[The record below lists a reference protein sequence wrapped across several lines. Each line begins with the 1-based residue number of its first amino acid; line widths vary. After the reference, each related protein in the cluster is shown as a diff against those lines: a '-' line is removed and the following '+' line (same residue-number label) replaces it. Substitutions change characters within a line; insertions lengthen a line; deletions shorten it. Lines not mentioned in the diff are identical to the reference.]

1 MARWVPTRPSDLD
14 SPVATTQ
21 KRTRDPPNVDQ
32 LQSENEA
39 THHVGVPRTRGP
51 SRVDSKR
58 ARCARKSLV
67 SYDASSIEV
76 LEGLE
81 PVRKRPAMYI
91 GTTGPDGLHHLVYEI
106 VDNSIDE
113 ALAGY
118 CSEITV
124 TIEEDGYVRVTDNGR
139 GIPTDMHATEG
150 RSAAE
155 VVMTTL
161 HAGGKFDE
169 NSYKVSGGLH
179 GVGISVVNALSTRL
193 EVEIH
198 RDSKIWRQ
206 SYQRGVPDAPLE
218 AVGETDKTGTSV
230 RFLPD
235 PEIFQTTDFS
245 FDVLST
251 RLRELS
257 FLNAGVR
264 IIIEEIANDKKHDF
278 CYEGGLNSFVE
289 HLNEKRNPLHP
300 DPIYLSG
307 ERDFDDHGRTV
318 SVSVEIS
325 LQYNDSYNESV
336 FSFANNI
343 NTIEGGTH
351 LVGFRTA
358 LTRTLNRYIAANT
371 KGSGKSGKSDIPSVS
386 GEDLREGLTAV
397 ISVKVPQPEFEGQTK
412 TKLGTSEVRGIV
424 EGIVYQQLTSY
435 LEENPRVAKPIVAK
449 IVDTARAREAARKA
463 RDLARRKGALSDF
476 SLPGKLADCQER
488 DPSKCE
494 IFIVEGDSA
503 GGTAKQGRSRATQAI
518 LPIRGKILNV
528 ERARVDRML
537 ASAEIQAII
546 AALGTGIGED
556 FAAEKARYH
565 RVIIMT
571 DADVDG
577 SHIRVLLLTFFF
589 RHMREL
595 VERGYLYVAQPPL
608 FKAKR
613 GKTSRYLKDEPALED
628 YLFDLALQGAVVACG
643 DGSEREGEE
652 LRSLLKNASAR
663 QKALDHFE
671 IRLFDERVVD
681 AASRVRRPTAEDVTD
696 ERVLIDE
703 VAPLIEEEI
712 HRCHPADG
720 DDVVGELS
728 WSTESELDGSGFKLV
743 ARTRR
748 AGQTLRSP
756 LDGSLVAS
764 PNFRKLVRLTNELQ
778 ELGPAPYELRHGDLP
793 PENFLLIRNLL
804 ERILEI
810 ANKGLSVQRYKGLGE
825 MNPEQLAETTMNE
838 ENRNLVQIRVEDAI
852 EADDVF
858 TTLMGDVVEP
868 RRRFIEDNAL
878 NVANLDV

>member
-1 MARWVPTRPSDLD
+1 M
-14 SPVATTQ
+14 
-21 KRTRDPPNVDQ
+21 
-32 LQSENEA
+32 
-39 THHVGVPRTRGP
+39 
-51 SRVDSKR
+51 
-58 ARCARKSLV
+58 

-113 ALAGY
+113 ALAGH
-118 CSEITV
+118 CDEITV
-124 TIEEDGYVRVTDNGR
+124 TLEEDGRVTVVDNGR
-139 GIPTDMHATEG
+139 GIPTDMHPTEG
-150 RSAAE
+150 RPACE

-169 NSYKVSGGLH
+169 SSYKVSGGLH
-179 GVGISVVNALSTRL
+179 GVGVSVVNALSSEL
-193 EVEIH
+193 SVEIH
-198 RDSKIWRQ
+198 RAGQIWTQ
-206 SYQRGVPDAPLE
+206 SFQRGVPDGPVE
-218 AVGETDKTGTSV
+218 SRGETEKTGTRV
-230 RFLPD
+230 TFLAD
-235 PEIFQTTDFS
+235 PEIFPVTEFS
-245 FDVLST
+245 FDVLSK

-264 IIIEEIANDKKHDF
+264 IVIHEARTDKKHDF
-278 CYEGGLNSFVE
+278 RYEGGIVSFVE
-289 HLNEKRNPLHP
+289 HLNEKREPLHP
-300 DPIYLSG
+300 EPVYLSG
-307 ERDFDDHGRTV
+307 QRSFNDHGREV
-318 SVSVEIS
+318 DVDVEIA

-336 FSFANNI
+336 YSFANNI

-358 LTRTLNRYIAANT
+358 LTRTFNRYITANT
-371 KGSGKSGKSDIPSVS
+371 KTGGKGAKGDAPSVT
-386 GEDLREGLTAV
+386 GDDLREGLTAV

-424 EGIVYQQLTSY
+424 EGIVYQQLSSF

-449 IVDTARAREAARKA
+449 IIDTARAREAARKA

-488 DPSKCE
+488 DPAKCE
-494 IFIVEGDSA
+494 LFIVEGDSA
-503 GGTAKQGRSRATQAI
+503 GGTAKQGRSRETQAI

-528 ERARVDRML
+528 ERARIDRML

-556 FAAEKARYH
+556 FDAEKARYH

-577 SHIRVLLLTFFF
+577 SHIRTLLLTFFY
-589 RHMREL
+589 RQMRDL
-595 VERGYLYVAQPPL
+595 IERGYLYVAQPPL

-613 GKTSRYLKDEPALED
+613 GKSSVYLKDEPALED
-628 YLFDLALQGAVVACG
+628 YLFDLALSSSVVDCA
-643 DGSEREGEE
+643 DGTSREGES
-652 LRSLLKNASAR
+652 LRELLKNASNR
-663 QKALDHFE
+663 QRALDHFQ

-681 AASRVRRPTAEDVTD
+681 AAARVGRPAVEDFADEAVLMDEIVPRIEAELA
-696 ERVLIDE
+696 R
-703 VAPLIEEEI
+703 A
-712 HRCHPADG
+712 HPPNG
-720 DDVVGELS
+720 DDLVGELS
-728 WSTESELDGSGFKLV
+728 WATEPELDGSGFKLV
-743 ARTRR
+743 AKTRR
-748 AGQTLRSP
+748 AGQTLRSAFDRATIEAGDFQK
-756 LDGSLVAS
+756 LLRLANDEADLGGS
-764 PNFRKLVRLTNELQ
+764 
-778 ELGPAPYELRHGDLP
+778 PYVLRHGDSD
-793 PENFLLIRNLL
+793 PESFTLITKLL
-804 ERILEI
+804 ERVLAI
-810 ANKGLSVQRYKGLGE
+810 ANKGLSIQRYKGLGE
-825 MNPEQLAETTMNE
+825 MNPDQLAETTMSA
-838 ENRNLVQIRVEDAI
+838 ENRNLVQIRVEDWV

>member
-1 MARWVPTRPSDLD
+1 
-14 SPVATTQ
+14 
-21 KRTRDPPNVDQ
+21 
-32 LQSENEA
+32 
-39 THHVGVPRTRGP
+39 
-51 SRVDSKR
+51 
-58 ARCARKSLV
+58 V

-118 CSEITV
+118 CSAITV
-124 TIEEDGYVRVTDNGR
+124 TVEDDGWVTVTDNGR
-139 GIPTDMHATEG
+139 GIPVGMHETEG

-179 GVGISVVNALSTRL
+179 GVGISVVNALSTQL
-193 EVEIH
+193 EVEIK
-198 RDSKIWRQ
+198 REGKIWRQ
-206 SYQRGVPDAPLE
+206 TYQRGVPDAPLA
-218 AVGETDKTGTSV
+218 AVGETEETGTRV

-235 PEIFQTTDFS
+235 PEIFATTDFS
-245 FDVLST
+245 FDVLSK

-264 IIIEEIANDKKHDF
+264 IIIREIRTDKSHDF
-278 CYEGGLNSFVE
+278 CYEGGINSFVE

-307 ERDFDDHGRTV
+307 ERDFDDHGRHVTV
-318 SVSVEIS
+318 AAEIA

-336 FSFANNI
+336 YSFANNI

-351 LVGFRTA
+351 LIGFRTA
-358 LTRTLNRYIAANT
+358 LTRTLNRYINANT
-371 KGSGKSGKSDIPSVS
+371 KGAGKNGKASKAETSSVS

-397 ISVKVPQPEFEGQTK
+397 ISVKIPQPEFEGQTK

-424 EGIVYQQLTSY
+424 EGIVYQQLTSF

-488 DPSKCE
+488 DPAKCE
-494 IFIVEGDSA
+494 LFIVEGDSA

-577 SHIRVLLLTFFF
+577 SHIRVLLLTFFY
-589 RHMREL
+589 RQMRDL

-628 YLFDLALQGAVVACG
+628 YLFDLALDGAVVTCG
-643 DGSEREGEE
+643 DGSEREGEP
-652 LRSLLKNASAR
+652 LRALLKNASAR
-663 QKALDHFE
+663 QKALDHFQ

-681 AASRVRRPTAEDVTD
+681 AASRVGRPTASDLTD
-696 ERVLIDE
+696 ERVLMEE
-703 VAPLIEEEI
+703 VVPLIEAEI
-712 HRCHPADG
+712 ERCHPADG

-728 WSTESELDGSGFKLV
+728 WATESELDGSAFKLV

-756 LDGSLVAS
+756 FDLHLATSTD
-764 PNFRKLVRLTNELQ
+764 FQKLIRLTSELD
-778 ELGPAPYELRHGDLP
+778 ELGPAPYELRHGDLA
-793 PENFLLIRNLL
+793 PERFLLIRNLL
-804 ERILEI
+804 ERILVI
-810 ANKGLSVQRYKGLGE
+810 ANKGLSIQRYKGLGE
-825 MNPEQLAETTMNE
+825 MNPDQLAETTMNE

-858 TTLMGDVVEP
+858 TTLMGDIVEP

>member
-1 MARWVPTRPSDLD
+1 
-14 SPVATTQ
+14 
-21 KRTRDPPNVDQ
+21 
-32 LQSENEA
+32 
-39 THHVGVPRTRGP
+39 
-51 SRVDSKR
+51 
-58 ARCARKSLV
+58 
-67 SYDASSIEV
+67 
-76 LEGLE
+76 
-81 PVRKRPAMYI
+81 MYI

-113 ALAGY
+113 TLAGF
-118 CSEITV
+118 CSQ
-124 TIEEDGYVRVTDNGR
+124 IEVSIEQDGRVSVSDNGR
-139 GIPTDMHATEG
+139 GIPTDMHHAEG
-150 RSAAE
+150 RSAVE

-179 GVGISVVNALSTRL
+179 GVGISVVNALSMSL
-193 EVEIH
+193 EVTIQRAGKIH
-198 RDSKIWRQ
+198 SQ
-206 SYQRGVPDAPLE
+206 TYQRGVPDAPLE
-218 AVGETDKTGTSV
+218 IVGETEETGTRV

-235 PEIFQTTDFS
+235 SEIFPVTEFS
-245 FDVLST
+245 FDVLSK

-257 FLNAGVR
+257 FLNAGVHILIR
-264 IIIEEIANDKKHDF
+264 DARSGKSHDF
-278 CYEGGLNSFVE
+278 CYEGGINSFVE
-289 HLNEKRNPLHP
+289 HLNEKRSPLHP

-307 ERDFDDHGRTV
+307 QRSFNDHGREVTV
-318 SVSVEIS
+318 DAEIS

-336 FSFANNI
+336 YSFANNI

-358 LTRTLNRYIAANT
+358 LTRTLNRYIAANS
-371 KGSGKSGKSDIPSVS
+371 KGKGGGKGDSPSVS

-397 ISVKVPQPEFEGQTK
+397 ISVKIPQPEFEGQTK
-412 TKLGTSEVRGIV
+412 TKLGTSEVRGII
-424 EGIVYQQLTSY
+424 EAIVYQQLTSF

-463 RDLARRKGALSDF
+463 RDLARRKGALADF

-488 DPSKCE
+488 DPAKCE

-556 FAAEKARYH
+556 FTAEKARYH

-577 SHIRVLLLTFFF
+577 SHIRTLLLTFFY
-589 RHMREL
+589 RQMRDL
-595 VERGYLYVAQPPL
+595 IERGYLYVAQPPL

-613 GKTSRYLKDEPALED
+613 GKTSRYLKDELELED
-628 YLFDLALQGAVVACG
+628 YLFDLALDGASVTCG
-643 DGSEREGEE
+643 DGQSREGEA
-652 LRSLLKNASAR
+652 LRKLLKNASAR
-663 QKALDHFE
+663 QQSLGHFA
-671 IRLFDERVVD
+671 IRLFDERIVD
-681 AASRVRRPTAEDVTD
+681 AAAQVGRPTAEDLSD
-696 ERVLIDE
+696 ERVLMDE
-703 VAPLIEEEI
+703 VVPLLVAEIE
-712 HRCHPADG
+712 RAHPPDG
-720 DDVVGELS
+720 PEVVGELR
-728 WSTESELDGSGFKLV
+728 WSAEAELDGSGVKLV

-748 AGQTLRSP
+748 TGQTLRSP
-756 LDGSLVAS
+756 LDRSLVAS
-764 PNFRKLVRLTNELQ
+764 GEFQKMIRLANELA
-778 ELGPAPYELRHGDLP
+778 EVGARPYVLTHGDRE
-793 PENFLLIRNLL
+793 PESFTLITSLLSK
-804 ERILEI
+804 ILEI
-810 ANKGLSVQRYKGLGE
+810 ANKGLSIQRYKGLGE
-825 MNPEQLAETTMNE
+825 MNPDQLAETTMSS
-838 ENRNLVQIRVEDAI
+838 ENRNLVQIRVEDAV

-878 NVANLDV
+878 SVANLDV

>member
-1 MARWVPTRPSDLD
+1 M
-14 SPVATTQ
+14 
-21 KRTRDPPNVDQ
+21 
-32 LQSENEA
+32 
-39 THHVGVPRTRGP
+39 
-51 SRVDSKR
+51 
-58 ARCARKSLV
+58 

-113 ALAGY
+113 ALAGH
-118 CSEITV
+118 CSEIRV
-124 TIEEDGYVRVTDNGR
+124 TIEADGWITVVDNGR
-139 GIPTDMHATEG
+139 GIPTDMHPTEN
-150 RSAAE
+150 RPASE

-179 GVGISVVNALSTRL
+179 GVGVSVVNALSSELT
-193 EVEIH
+193 VEIKRSGKLH
-198 RDSKIWRQ
+198 RQ
-206 SYQRGVPDAPLE
+206 SFQRGTPTTGLE
-218 AVGETDKTGTSV
+218 IVGDTDETGTTV
-230 RFLPD
+230 KFLAD
-235 PEIFQTTDFS
+235 PEIFPVTEFS
-245 FDVLST
+245 FDVLSK

-264 IIIEEIANDKKHDF
+264 IRIRDARTDKSHDF
-278 CYEGGLNSFVE
+278 CYEGGINSFVE

-300 DPIYLSG
+300 DPIFLQG
-307 ERDFDDHGRTV
+307 ERTFDDHGREVTV
-318 SVSVEIS
+318 DAEIS

-336 FSFANNI
+336 YSFANNI

-351 LVGFRTA
+351 LIGFRTA
-358 LTRTLNRYIAANT
+358 LTRTLNRYIAANSKT
-371 KGSGKSGKSDIPSVS
+371 NSKGKSDAPSVS

-424 EGIVYQQLTSY
+424 EGIVYQQLTSF

-503 GGTAKQGRSRATQAI
+503 GGTAKQGRSRETQAI

-528 ERARVDRML
+528 ERARIDRML

-556 FAAEKARYH
+556 FDAAKARYH
-565 RVIIMT
+565 KVIIMT

-577 SHIRVLLLTFFF
+577 SHIRTLLLTFFY
-589 RHMREL
+589 RQMRDL
-595 VERGYLYVAQPPL
+595 IDRGYLYVAQPPL

-613 GKTSRYLKDEPALED
+613 GKTSRYLKDEQELED
-628 YLFDLALQGAVVACG
+628 YLFGLALDGATVACG
-643 DGSEREGEE
+643 DGESRDGDT
-652 LRSLLKNASAR
+652 LNALLKNASTR
-663 QKALDHFE
+663 QRSLDHFK
-671 IRLFDERVVD
+671 IRLFDERIVD
-681 AASRVRRPTAEDVTD
+681 AAAHVGRPTAEDTRD
-696 ERVLIDE
+696 EAVLMNE
-703 VAPLIEEEI
+703 VVPLIQAELE
-712 HRCHPADG
+712 RAHPADSNTA
-720 DDVVGELS
+720 VTELS
-728 WSTESELDGSGFKLV
+728 WSTEAELDGSGFKLV
-743 ARTRR
+743 AKSRR
-748 AGQTLRSP
+748 AGQTLRSA
-756 LDGSLVAS
+756 LDRATVESGEFQKMIRLV
-764 PNFRKLVRLTNELQ
+764 TELA
-778 ELGPAPYELRHGDLP
+778 EVGPAPYSLTHGDNDA
-793 PENFLLIRNLL
+793 ESFVLITSLL

-810 ANKGLSVQRYKGLGE
+810 ANKGLSIQRYKGLGE
-825 MNPEQLAETTMNE
+825 MNPDQLAETTMSAA
-838 ENRNLVQIRVEDAI
+838 NRNLVQVRVEDGV

-878 NVANLDV
+878 SVANLDV